1 MANIKTQ
8 GHINHIK
15 INNYERK
22 KKMEEEIKKIK
33 DMSISE
39 IKNCSS
45 KKELEELKV
54 KYLGKKGELT
64 LVLRGMGKLSKEERP
79 VIGSLVNK
87 VRDELNILFEN
98 KEKELNKKEL
108 QKRLETE
115 NIDVTEPSKK
125 IVLGSLHPITQI
137 IKEVEE
143 IFLGMGYEIAD
154 GPEVEKAIYNFDK
167 LNTPPD
173 HPARDI
179 QDTFYV
185 NDDIVLRSQ
194 TSPVQARV
202 MEEKKPPIKIICP
215 GAVYRSDSV
224 DATHSPV
231 FHQIEGLVVDKNISM
246 TDLKGTLEMFA
257 KKCLGE
263 NTKIRFRPHHF
274 PFTEP
279 SAEADVSCF
288 VCGGKGCKVC
298 KGEGWIEL
306 LGCGMVHP
314 NVFKNCGIDPDVYSG
329 FAFGFGVERIAMAK
343 YGIEDM
349 RLLFENDVRFLKQF

>member
-1 MANIKTQ
+1 MKEQIA
-8 GHINHIK
+8 
-15 INNYERK
+15 
-22 KKMEEEIKKIK
+22 KIK
-33 DMSISE
+33 ENSIKE
-39 IKNCSS
+39 ISNS
-45 KKELEELKV
+45 KDLKELNDLRV

-64 LVLRGMGKLSKEERP
+64 LILRGMGSLSPEERP
-79 VIGSLVNK
+79 VIGSLVN
-87 VRDELNILFEN
+87 ELREEIERVIQE
-98 KEKELNKKEL
+98 KEKEFKNQELLN
-108 QKRLETE
+108 RLENET
-115 NIDVTEPSKK
+115 IDVTEPSKK
-125 IVLGSLHPITQI
+125 VNLGSLHPITRI
-137 IKEVEE
+137 IEEVED

-173 HPARDI
+173 HPARDV
-179 QDTFYV
+179 QDTFYIT
-185 NDDIVLRSQ
+185 DDIVLRSQ

-202 MEEKKPPIKIICP
+202 MENQKPPIKIICP

-231 FHQIEGLVVDKNISM
+231 FHQVEGLVVDKHISM
-246 TDLKGTLEMFA
+246 ADLKGTLEMFA

-306 LGCGMVHP
+306 LGCGEVHP
-314 NVFKNCGIDPDVYSG
+314 NVLKNCGIDPDVYSG

-349 RLLFENDVRFLKQF
+349 RLLFENDIRFLKQF

>member
-1 MANIKTQ
+1 MK
-8 GHINHIK
+8 
-15 INNYERK
+15 
-22 KKMEEEIKKIK
+22 EEIAKIK
-33 DMSISE
+33 E
-39 IKNCSS
+39 NSS
-45 KKELEELKV
+45 KEIENCTEEKQLNELKV

-64 LVLRGMGKLSKEERP
+64 VVLRGMGKLPIEERP
-79 VIGSLVNK
+79 IIGSLVNQ
-87 VRDELNILFEN
+87 VRDELEILIQQ
-98 KEKELNKKEL
+98 KEKEFKRKEL
-108 QKRLETE
+108 EKKLETE

-125 IVLGSLHPITQI
+125 TNLGSLHPITQI
-137 IKEVEE
+137 VDEVEE
-143 IFLGMGYEIAD
+143 IFLGMGYQIAD

-173 HPARDI
+173 HPARDL
-179 QDTFYV
+179 QDTFYITE
-185 NDDIVLRSQ
+185 DLVLRSQ

-202 MEEKKPPIKIICP
+202 MENQKPPIKIICP

-231 FHQIEGLVVDKNISM
+231 FHQIEGLVVDKDIAM

-314 NVFKNCGIDPDVYSG
+314 NVLKNCGIDPEQYSG

-343 YGIEDM
+343 FGIEDM
-349 RLLFENDVRFLKQF
+349 RLLFENDIRFLKQF

>member
-1 MANIKTQ
+1 MKEQIE
-8 GHINHIK
+8 K
-15 INNYERK
+15 IRQSAL
-22 KKMEEEIKKIK
+22 EEIKNANDEKVLN
-33 DMSISE
+33 E
-39 IKNCSS
+39 AR
-45 KKELEELKV
+45 V

-64 LVLRGMGKLSKEERP
+64 LILRGMGGLSPEERP
-79 VIGSLVNK
+79 VIGSLVNE
-87 VRDELNILFEN
+87 VRDEIEN
-98 KEKELNKKEL
+98 LIEEREKEFKTAEI
-108 QKRLETE
+108 KRKLEHE
-115 NIDVTEPSKK
+115 KIDVTMPGKK
-125 IVLGSLHPITQI
+125 INLGSVHPITQI
-137 IKEVEE
+137 IKDMEE
-143 IFLGMGYEIAD
+143 IFIGMGYEIAD
-154 GPEVEKAIYNFDK
+154 GPEVELAEYNFDK

-185 NDDIVLRSQ
+185 TDDIVLRSQ

-202 MEEKKPPIKIICP
+202 METQKPPIKIVCP
-215 GAVYRSDSV
+215 GVVYRSDSV

-231 FHQIEGLVVDKNISM
+231 FHQIEGLVVDKNITM

-314 NVFKNCGIDPDVYSG
+314 NVFKNCGIDPDEYTG

-343 YGIEDM
+343 FGIEDM
-349 RLLFENDVRFLKQF
+349 RLLFENDARFLKQF

>member
-1 MANIKTQ
+1 MQEQIEQIKQ
-8 GHINHIK
+8 K
-15 INNYERK
+15 AL
-22 KKMEEEIKKIK
+22 EEITNAN
-33 DMSISE
+33 DA
-39 IKNCSS
+39 
-45 KKELEELKV
+45 KELNEVRV

-64 LVLRGMGKLSKEERP
+64 LILRSMGGLSAEERP
-79 VIGSLVNK
+79 VVGSLVNK
-87 VRDELNILFEN
+87 VRDELESKIKEGEKHFEDLEIEN
-98 KEKELNKKEL
+98 
-108 QKRLETE
+108 RLKTE
-115 NIDVTEPSKK
+115 NIDVTMPSKK
-125 IVLGSLHPITQI
+125 TNLGSIHPITQI
-137 IKEVEE
+137 IKDVEE
-143 IFLGMGYEIAD
+143 IFIGMGYEIAD
-154 GPEVEKAIYNFDK
+154 GPEVELATYNFDK

-185 NDDIVLRSQ
+185 TDNIVLRSQ

-202 MEEKKPPIKIICP
+202 MENQKPPIKIICP

-246 TDLKGTLEMFA
+246 ADLKGTLAMFA

-263 NTKIRFRPHHF
+263 KTEIRFRPHHF

-288 VCGGKGCKVC
+288 VCGGKGCRVC

-314 NVFKNCGIDPDVYSG
+314 NVLRNCGIDPEEYSG

-343 YGIEDM
+343 FGIDDM
-349 RLLFENDVRFLKQF
+349 RLLYENDVRFLKQLAQ

>member
-1 MANIKTQ
+1 MK
-8 GHINHIK
+8 
-15 INNYERK
+15 
-22 KKMEEEIKKIK
+22 EEIAKIK
-33 DMSISE
+33 EDSIKE
-39 IKNCSS
+39 ISGS
-45 KKELEELKV
+45 KDLKELNALRV

-64 LVLRGMGKLSKEERP
+64 LILRGMGAVSPEERP
-79 VIGSLVNK
+79 VIGSLVNAS
-87 VRDELNILFEN
+87 REEIEN
-98 KEKELNKKEL
+98 LIQEKEKEFKNQELLN
-108 QKRLETE
+108 RLENET
-115 NIDVTEPSKK
+115 IDVTEPSKK
-125 IVLGSLHPITQI
+125 IVRGSLHPITRI
-137 IKEVEE
+137 IEEVEE

-173 HPARDI
+173 HPARDV
-179 QDTFYV
+179 QDTFYIT
-185 NDDIVLRSQ
+185 DDILLRSQ

-202 MEEKKPPIKIICP
+202 MENQKPPIKIICP

-231 FHQIEGLVVDKNISM
+231 FHQVEGLVVDKNISM
-246 TDLKGTLEMFA
+246 ADLKGTLEMFA

-288 VCGGKGCKVC
+288 VCGGKGCRVC

-306 LGCGMVHP
+306 LGCGEVHP
-314 NVFKNCGIDPDVYSG
+314 NVLRNCGIDPDIYSG

-349 RLLFENDVRFLKQF
+349 RLLFENDIRFLKQF